1 MKSLFV
7 TLLVFSAIN
16 LVACGGPSADLEYL
30 DSRVKPNLEIP
41 PDLTLIK
48 ADGSF
53 ELPAV
58 FTTSGAETGGG
69 LPVLASVDSIKL
81 QGHSD
86 YYWLSIDEPAD
97 NLFRLVKD
105 FWASEGFTLAMDEPA
120 IGIMRTNW
128 IFNEE
133 GGEDT
138 DKSFFAKLFAG
149 NELTKFQDQFRTRI
163 ARDTGTSTSQVYI
176 SHRGTENS
184 VRLISNWD
192 RANLNDLETGDER
205 KIRVSEPELEVEM
218 LSRLMLYLG
227 LRQLAVDQQLAK
239 IKLFSPRASIHTDY
253 AEDETYILVKD
264 EFTRAWYRTLHQL
277 ERLNFEIISADFSS
291 GLTGTKGELLVAT
304 DIEVE
309 VDKSGFFSFSP
320 DIEIVKKQ
328 IKLVF
333 SEKSHEITRIGMET
347 SQGDTENAPEDIEFL
362 TLLYQYI
369 K

>member
-1 MKSLFV
+1 
-7 TLLVFSAIN
+7 
-16 LVACGGPSADLEYL
+16 
-30 DSRVKPNLEIP
+30 
-41 PDLTLIK
+41 
-48 ADGSF
+48 
-53 ELPAV
+53 
-58 FTTSGAETGGG
+58 
-69 LPVLASVDSIKL
+69 
-81 QGHSD
+81 
-86 YYWLSIDEPAD
+86 
-97 NLFRLVKD
+97 
-105 FWASEGFTLAMDEPA
+105 
-120 IGIMRTNW
+120 
-128 IFNEE
+128 
-133 GGEDT
+133 
-138 DKSFFAKLFAG
+138 
-149 NELTKFQDQFRTRI
+149 
-163 ARDTGTSTSQVYI
+163 
-176 SHRGTENS
+176 
-184 VRLISNWD
+184 
-192 RANLNDLETGDER
+192 
-205 KIRVSEPELEVEM
+205 
-218 LSRLMLYLG
+218 MLYLG

-291 GLTGTKGELLVAT
+291 GLTGTKGELLVET

-320 DIEIVKKQ
+320 DIEIVQKR